1 MNYNSYY
8 ITANLNGLSGTE
20 VQNVKILNNPE
31 LIFNFNFIPY
41 TGIDL
46 VKMKITFDSKIR
58 IFEFNEIPTNFT
70 LRREKPFEYEANDI
84 VIIKLFYSNFNT
96 YEYQFPIIFSLPSIL
111 EGLDGAS
118 IQSAQ
123 FLDTIE
129 NDDLFFV
136 MKNNKDQY
144 FNFRSGSNVITYRK
158 LLSEQ
163 DPATIAPTPIIT
175 ALLSTATG
183 YPPADLLTEFN
194 EFIEVNT

>member
-1 MNYNSYY
+1 
-8 ITANLNGLSGTE
+8 
-20 VQNVKILNNPE
+20 
-31 LIFNFNFIPY
+31 
-41 TGIDL
+41 
-46 VKMKITFDSKIR
+46 MKITFDSKIR

-118 IQSAQ
+118 VQSAQ

-175 ALLSTATG
+175 ALLSTTTG